1 MESRLQDT
9 LSYREYRIERNR
21 ARRLRHFRRQCIMIV
36 LTVVLVL
43 IFTISY
49 HAIVSKATSAS
60 EEVAYKY
67 YKSIEINSGDSLW
80 SIAET
85 YAGEEYASEQNYI
98 DEVKLINHMSDDS
111 LTSGQYLIVPYYS
124 TEFK

>member
-1 MESRLQDT
+1 MENRLQDT
-9 LSYREYRIERNR
+9 LAYSEYRIERNR
-21 ARRLRHFRRQCIMIV
+21 ARRLRLFRRQCILVI

-43 IFTISY
+43 FLTISY
-49 HAIVSKATSAS
+49 HAIVSKATSAN
-60 EEVAYKY
+60 EEVSYKY
-67 YKSIEINSGDSLW
+67 YKSIEISTGDSLW

-85 YAGEEYASEQNYI
+85 YAGEEYASAQNYI

-111 LTSGQYLIVPYYS
+111 LTAGQYLIVPYYS